1 MMNGQSWFARQIE
14 GKAMSLRLGDTAP
27 NFQIAT
33 TKGDID
39 FHEWAGDSWVFFFSH
54 PADFTPV
61 CTTEMGRTAQLADQF
76 AARNVKPLGL
86 STDGVE
92 EHLEWIK
99 DVNETQNTNLEFPIV
114 ADADH
119 KIAALYE
126 MIHPGESETAA
137 VRSVFIIDPNKKIR
151 LTMTYPMSVGRN
163 FDEILRVIDALQTSD
178 ANRIATPADW
188 RPGGKVIIPP
198 SIKNEEAK
206 DLFPQ
211 GWDEIRPYLRLT
223 EVA

>member
-1 MMNGQSWFARQIE
+1 
-14 GKAMSLRLGDTAP
+14 MSLRLGDTAP

-33 TKGDID
+33 TNGDID
-39 FHEWAGDSWVFFFSH
+39 FHEWAGNSWVFFFSH

-76 AARNVKPLGL
+76 EARNVKPLGL
-86 STDGVE
+86 STDSVE
-92 EHLEWIK
+92 EHMQWIE
-99 DVNETQNTNLEFPIV
+99 DVNLTQNTTLKFPIV
-114 ADADH
+114 ADKDYN
-119 KIAALYE
+119 IAQLYE

-163 FDEILRVIDALQTSD
+163 FTEILRVIDSMQLSD
-178 ANRIATPADW
+178 AKRIATPADW
-188 RPGGKVIIPP
+188 VPGDRVIIPP
-198 SIKNEEAK
+198 SISNEEAK

-211 GWDEIRPYLRLT
+211 GWEELRSYLRLT
-223 EVA
+223 EV